1 MKQPHVPRHLQLG
14 AGAWADPDDEPA
26 NPNRPI
32 MCVLGATDPLSE
44 GAAEAKAAWLAG
56 LDAAAMR
63 GEFAALARV
72 ARHRDHETRELH
84 ARNTALC
91 EQLARGLGL
100 YAPAPGFET
109 PTFDG
114 DGDSS
119 SSAEA

>member
-1 MKQPHVPRHLQLG
+1 ML
-14 AGAWADPDDEPA
+14 D
-26 NPNRPI
+26 
-32 MCVLGATDPLSE
+32 ATDPLSE
-44 GAAEAKAAWLAG
+44 GAAQAKAAWLAG
-56 LDAAAMR
+56 LDAAALR
-63 GEFAALARV
+63 SEFAALARV

-91 EQLARGLGL
+91 EQFARGLGLGL

-119 SSAEA
+119 SSSEA